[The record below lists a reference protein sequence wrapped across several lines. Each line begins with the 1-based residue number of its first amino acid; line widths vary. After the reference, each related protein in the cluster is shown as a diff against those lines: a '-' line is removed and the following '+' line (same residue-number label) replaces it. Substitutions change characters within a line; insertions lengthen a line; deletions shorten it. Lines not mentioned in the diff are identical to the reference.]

1 MTNVQ
6 RLLLALLLPST
17 CLTAVTILGT
27 VLLAIGRRSRWL
39 RRTGVA
45 ILAIGVAGFAS
56 VLLLPVDTWLLRPL
70 EDRFPP
76 VALSHIDGVVVLGG
90 AVSETVSAER
100 GTPSLNRDADRL
112 VAFAALARAWPDA
125 RLVFAGGPAVPAA
138 GGSLTEAEASRAIL
152 EQLGLAPGRVLYRRP
167 VRNHLGQ
174 RAERAGP
181 GEAEAGG
188 NLGSGHLG
196 QPYAARDGGV
206 PGGGMAGVAAL
217 AGRLPHHQKRLA
229 AAAATRG
236 HEARRHRPRRARV
249 VWAGRLPAERP
260 HRHPVSWAVTARAEE
275 IPAFPL
281 PATGR
286 SE

>member
-152 EQLGLAPGRVLYRRP
+152 EQLGLAPGRVLYNDRSETTWGNALNALVLAKPKPGETWVLVTSASHMPRAMGAFRAAGWPALQPWPVAYRTTKNGWRRP
-167 VRNHLGQ
+167 L
-174 RAERAGP
+174 
-181 GEAEAGG
+181 
-188 NLGSGHLG
+188 
-196 QPYAARDGGV
+196 QPVGT
-206 PGGGMAGVAAL
+206 
-217 AGRLPHHQKRLA
+217 KLA
-229 AAAATRG
+229 AIDLAA
-236 HEARRHRPRRARV
+236 HEWSGLAVYRLK
-249 VWAGRLPAERP
+249 GRTDTL
-260 HRHPVSWAVTARAEE
+260 
-275 IPAFPL
+275 FPG
-281 PATGR
+281 P
-286 SE
+286 